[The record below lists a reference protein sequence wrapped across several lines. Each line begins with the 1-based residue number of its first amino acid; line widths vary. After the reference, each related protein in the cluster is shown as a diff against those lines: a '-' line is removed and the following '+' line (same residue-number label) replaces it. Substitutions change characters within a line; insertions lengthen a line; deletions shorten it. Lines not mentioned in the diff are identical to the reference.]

1 MLQYWESAASDCA
14 VELSCAE
21 TAICCIPAFSFS
33 FFIYKVWSE
42 LLSNCLNLR
51 NQIICVPSKSRLSP
65 VKHLL
70 ICSQLVVTQ
79 ILSSVI
85 FITSQWAV
93 QGVEL
98 STAALVLLFRSLY
111 LFSLSFLSKLLY
123 FIMSAGINILQSP
136 FYVCLDAIFASVIL
150 YLALVSLSS
159 FESSVLQNSLYSS
172 LDLCFDPVLSLKEFS
187 LIHLPYFTLYWQNQY
202 PAVVHALP
210 SDYWKIC
217 SIFCMIFSPSWHSK
231 FIHFHGFSVYC
242 LCGILSADPFV
253 Q

>member
-1 MLQYWESAASDCA
+1 MCFSTGRVQHQTVL
-14 VELSCAE
+14 LSCPVQK

-42 LLSNCLNLR
+42 LFSNCLNLR

-65 VKHLL
+65 VKLL
-70 ICSQLVVTQ
+70 LVCSQLVLTQ

-93 QGVEL
+93 QGVEI

-123 FIMSAGINILQSP
+123 YIMSAGINILQSP

-159 FESSVLQNSLYSS
+159 FESSVLLNSLYSS
-172 LDLCFDPVLSLKEFS
+172 LVLCFDPVLPLKEFS
-187 LIHLPYFTLYWQNQY
+187 LIHLPYCTLYWQNQY

-210 SDYWKIC
+210 VSC
-217 SIFCMIFSPSWHSK
+217 SSSCFAFRLLRNLLH
-231 FIHFHGFSVYC
+231 
-242 LCGILSADPFV
+242 ILYYFLSILTW
-253 Q
+253 